1 MTSRQLGWI
10 FGILAVL
17 VAGWLLARP
26 GSPDRGASEDL
37 DLGTLIDPGASYV
50 RIARPNGEPV
60 DLERRSDGWTV
71 NGYPAQDSL
80 VDATLHALAGA
91 VPARLVART
100 RANHQRLGLTA
111 EAGTRVSVGA
121 AGLPATEFLV
131 GESGA
136 DGRFVRLVDADA
148 SHVLPPGILDPFTA
162 GENGWRD
169 FLVARVDTAALQRI
183 VIRRGDSEAVE
194 LSRSSG
200 APAGWAV
207 DGTPADTA
215 VTRLYLETLAH
226 LEATGFPAD
235 SFVFAADFENP
246 LAVVEL
252 HTAADGAGPPA
263 GALLFSTGLNH
274 PDVFVRRADD
284 PIVYAIGRTRA
295 NLLTA
300 SAAHLRG
307 R

>member
-1 MTSRQLGWI
+1 VTSRQLGWI
-10 FGILAVL
+10 FGVLAML
-17 VAGWLLARP
+17 VAGWLLARD
-26 GSPDRGASEDL
+26 GSSDESTAEDL
-37 DLGTLIDPGASYV
+37 DLGALIGPGASYV
-50 RIARPNGEPV
+50 RIVPSDGEPV

-71 NGYPAQDSL
+71 NGYPARDSL
-80 VDATLHALAGA
+80 VDATLRALAGSA
-91 VPARLVART
+91 PARLVART
-100 RANHQRLGLTA
+100 RANHERLGLTA
-111 EAGTRVSVGA
+111 ETGTRVSVGA
-121 AGLPATEFLV
+121 ADRPATEFLV

-162 GENGWRD
+162 GENEWRD
-169 FLVARVDTAALQRI
+169 FLIARVDTAALQRI
-183 VIRRGDSEAVE
+183 VIRRGAGEAVE
-194 LSRSSG
+194 LARISG
-200 APAGWAV
+200 APSGWAV
-207 DGTPADTA
+207 DGAPADTA
-215 VTRLYLETLAH
+215 VTRVYLETLAN

-252 HTAADGAGPPA
+252 YTAAESAAPPA
-263 GALLFSTGLNH
+263 GALLFSTGLDH

-284 PIVYAIGRTRA
+284 PIVYAIGRPLA

>member
-1 MTSRQLGWI
+1 MTFRQLGWI
-10 FGILAVL
+10 FGVLAVL
-17 VAGWLLARP
+17 AAGWLLARDRN
-26 GSPDRGASEDL
+26 PDGGAAEDL
-37 DLGTLIDPGASYV
+37 DLGVLIDPGAPYI
-50 RIARPNGEPV
+50 RIAPPDGESFV
-60 DLERRSDGWTV
+60 LERRSDGWTV
-71 NGYPAQDSL
+71 NGYPARDSL
-80 VDATLHALAGA
+80 VDATLDALAGSA
-91 VPARLVART
+91 PARLVART
-100 RANHQRLGLTA
+100 RANHDRLGLTA

-121 AGLPATEFLV
+121 AGRPATEFLV
-131 GESGA
+131 GESGP
-136 DGRFVRLVDADA
+136 DGRFVRLVDADP
-148 SHVLPPGILDPFTA
+148 SHVLPPGMLDSFTA

-183 VIRRGDSEAVE
+183 VIRRGTGEAVE

-200 APAGWAV
+200 APSGWAV
-207 DGTPADTA
+207 DGMPADTA
-215 VTRLYLETLAH
+215 VTRVYLETLAN

-246 LAVVEL
+246 LATVEL
-252 HTAADGAGPPA
+252 YTATDGAGHPD
-263 GALLFSTGLNH
+263 GALLFSTGLDH